1 MKKYREA
8 LTAIAGIVL
17 IYIVFY
23 IVGVGCPIKFLT
35 GISCAGC
42 GMTRAFIALLHLD
55 VASAF
60 HYHPLFPLVPVAG
73 AIVLF
78 RKRIP
83 DNFYRISLF
92 TITGVFLIIY
102 LLRLFDAADN
112 VVVFD
117 PKSGFIYRLFDMF
130 RRILR
135 DVL

>member
-1 MKKYREA
+1 MKKFREA
-8 LTAIAGIVL
+8 LTAIAGIALV
-17 IYIVFY
+17 YIVFY
-23 IVGVGCPIKFLT
+23 IVGIGCPIKFLT
-35 GISCAGC
+35 GINCAGC

-55 VASAF
+55 VESAF

-83 DNFYRISLF
+83 VKLYRFSLF

-102 LLRLFDAADN
+102 LLRLFDAADT

-117 PKSGFIYRLFDMF
+117 PKSGLIYRLFDLF
-130 RRILR
+130 RRFLR
-135 DVL
+135 NVL